1 MHGNRPQPT
10 STGVE
15 SDRPWGVLVLLAV
28 AQFMVILDITVVN
41 IALPSIG
48 TDLGFA
54 AGDLQWVVTAYV
66 LFTGGLMLLGGRA
79 ADLFGR
85 RRIFLSGLMIF
96 TLGSLGSGLAASP
109 GMLIASRAVQGLGAA
124 MLSPAALSIVTAT
137 YTGSQRARA
146 LGIWGAIGGGGAAAG
161 VLLGGILTSWAGW
174 ESVFFINLPIGVI
187 AGGAALHLLPADSG
201 SGGFRRLDLP
211 GAAALVSGLVTL
223 VYAIEGTG
231 THGWDSAR
239 TLVLFA
245 AAGILLASF
254 IAIERLAGQPL
265 VPLATWR
272 ARTLSSGMA
281 LMLGVTGLFIGV
293 IFLSSLY
300 LQNTL
305 GASAI
310 ETGLAF
316 LPMTVTI
323 ALAAHASSHLLAQ
336 LGTRLVAIS
345 GLLLIA
351 AGAALLSSA
360 PADASYAADLLPGFL
375 VIAVGVGLE
384 FPTIQV
390 SAMSEVRVEM
400 AGLASGMMTTAHEIG
415 SAFGVAVLS
424 AVAAGAGA
432 LGSAVG
438 YGDGLTLVALGSLAL
453 AGLAAATVPTFRPA
467 GAAVSIH

>member
-1 MHGNRPQPT
+1 MHGKATQTFPGNGEGT
-10 STGVE
+10 S
-15 SDRPWGVLVLLAV
+15 PWTVLILLAV

-48 TDLGFA
+48 EDLDFA
-54 AGDLQWVVTAYV
+54 PGDLQWVVTAYV

-85 RRIFLSGLMIF
+85 RNVFLAGLSVF
-96 TLGSLGSGLAASP
+96 TLASLGSGLAASP
-109 GMLIASRAVQGLGAA
+109 GMLIASRAAQGLGAA
-124 MLSPAALSIVTAT
+124 MLSPAALSILTAT
-137 YTGSQRARA
+137 YTGPQRARA

-161 VLLGGILTSWAGW
+161 VLLGGILTSWMGW
-174 ESVFFINLPIGVI
+174 ESVFFINLPVGLVGLGV
-187 AGGAALHLLPADSG
+187 ARHLLPADTG
-201 SGGFRRLDLP
+201 SGGLKRLDVP
-211 GAAALVSGLVTL
+211 GAAALVSGLIVL

-231 THGWDSAR
+231 THGWGSAR
-239 TLVLFA
+239 TLLLFV
-245 AAGILLASF
+245 AAGILLVAF
-254 IAIERLAGQPL
+254 LAIERGARHPL

-272 ARTLSSGMA
+272 SRTLSSGMG
-281 LMLGVTGLFIGV
+281 LMLGVTGLFVGV

-300 LQNTL
+300 LQSAL

-323 ALAAHASSHLLAQ
+323 GLAAHLSGHLLGQ
-336 LGTRLVAIS
+336 FGTRLVAIS

-360 PADASYAADLLPGFL
+360 PADASYATDLLPGFL

-390 SAMSEVRVEM
+390 SAMSEVRTEM
-400 AGLASGMMTTAHEIG
+400 AGLASGMMTTGHEIG

-424 AVAAGAGA
+424 AVATGAGA

-438 YGDGLTLVALGSLAL
+438 YGDGLTVVALGSLAL
-453 AGLAAATVPTFRPA
+453 AGLAAATVPTFRPT
-467 GAAVSIH
+467 GAVVSIH

>member
-10 STGVE
+10 SATGE

-54 AGDLQWVVTAYV
+54 PGDLQWVVTAYV

-79 ADLFGR
+79 TDLFGR
-85 RRIFLSGLMIF
+85 RRVFLTGLLIF
-96 TLGSLGSGLAASP
+96 TLGSLGSGVAASP
-109 GMLIASRAVQGLGAA
+109 GMLIGSRAVQGLGAA

-146 LGIWGAIGGGGAAAG
+146 LGIWGAIGGAGAAAG
-161 VLLGGILTSWAGW
+161 VLLGGVLTSWLGW
-174 ESVFFINLPIGVI
+174 ESVFFINLPVGLI
-187 AGGAALHLLPADSG
+187 AAGAAMHLLPADSG
-201 SGGFRRLDLP
+201 AGGFRRLDVP

-231 THGWDSAR
+231 THGWGSTR
-239 TLVLFA
+239 TLGLIA
-245 AAGILLASF
+245 AAGVLLVGF
-254 IAIERLAGQPL
+254 IAIERVAGNPL

-281 LMLGVTGLFIGV
+281 LMLGVTGFFIGV
-293 IFLSSLY
+293 IFLSSLF
-300 LQNTL
+300 LQNAL

-323 ALAAHASSHLLAQ
+323 GLAAHASSHLLTQ
-336 LGTRLVAIS
+336 LGARLVAIS

-360 PADASYAADLLPGFL
+360 PADASYATELLPGFL

-390 SAMSEVRVEM
+390 SAMSEVRNEM

-415 SAFGVAVLS
+415 SAFGVAALS
-424 AVAAGAGA
+424 AVATSAGA

-438 YGDGLTLVALGSLAL
+438 YGDGLTVVAVGSLVL
-453 AGLAAATVPTFRPA
+453 AGLAAATVPAVRPA
-467 GAAVSIH
+467 GAAVNVH

>member
-1 MHGNRPQPT
+1 MHGNRQQPT
-10 STGVE
+10 ERAGDR
-15 SDRPWGVLVLLAV
+15 DRPWGVLVLLAV

-54 AGDLQWVVTAYV
+54 PGDLQWVVTAYV

-79 ADLFGR
+79 TDLFGR
-85 RRIFLSGLMIF
+85 RRVFLTGLLVF

-161 VLLGGILTSWAGW
+161 VLLGGVLTSWAGW
-174 ESVFFINLPIGVI
+174 ESVFFINLPVGLI
-187 AGGAALHLLPADSG
+187 AGGAALHLLPADAG
-201 SGGFRRLDLP
+201 SGGLRRLDIP

-223 VYAIEGTG
+223 VYGIEGTS
-231 THGWDSAR
+231 THGWGSAR
-239 TLVLFA
+239 TLGLFA
-245 AAGILLASF
+245 VAGILLAGF
-254 IAIERLAGQPL
+254 IAIERVAANPL

-281 LMLGVTGLFIGV
+281 LMLGVTGFFIGV
-293 IFLSSLY
+293 IFLSSLF
-300 LQNTL
+300 LQNEL

-316 LPMTVTI
+316 LPMTVMI
-323 ALAAHASSHLLAQ
+323 GLAAHASSHLLAQ
-336 LGTRLVAIS
+336 LGTRLVAIA

-360 PADASYAADLLPGFL
+360 PADASYATDLLPGFL
-375 VIAVGVGLE
+375 VIAIGVGLE

-390 SAMSEVRVEM
+390 SAMSEVQAEM

-424 AVAAGAGA
+424 AVATGAGA
-432 LGSAVG
+432 LGTAVG
-438 YGDGLTLVALGSLAL
+438 YGDGLTVVALGSLVL
-453 AGLAAATVPTFRPA
+453 AGLAGATVPTFRPA
-467 GAAVSIH
+467 GAAVSVH

>member
-96 TLGSLGSGLAASP
+96 TLGSLGSGLAASA

-254 IAIERLAGQPL
+254 IAIERLVGQPL

-281 LMLGVTGLFIGV
+281 LMLGVTGLFVGV

-390 SAMSEVRVEM
+390 SAMSEVQVEM
-400 AGLASGMMTTAHEIG
+400 AGLASGMMTTAHEVG

-424 AVAAGAGA
+424 AVATGAGA

-467 GAAVSIH
+467 AAAVSIH

>member
-1 MHGNRPQPT
+1 MHGNRRQPT
-10 STGVE
+10 ETTGE
-15 SDRPWGVLVLLAV
+15 RDRPWGILALLAV

-48 TDLGFA
+48 KDLGFA
-54 AGDLQWVVTAYV
+54 PGDLQWVVTAYV

-85 RRIFLSGLMIF
+85 RRLFLTGLTVF
-96 TLGSLGSGLAASP
+96 TLASLGSGLAPSP

-137 YTGSQRARA
+137 YTGSQRTRA

-161 VLLGGILTSWAGW
+161 VLLGGVLTTWAGW
-174 ESVFFINLPIGVI
+174 ESVFFINLPVGLI
-187 AGGAALHLLPADSG
+187 AAGAALHLLPADS
-201 SGGFRRLDLP
+201 STGGFRRLDVP

-231 THGWDSAR
+231 THGWGSAR
-239 TLVLFA
+239 TLALFA
-245 AAGILLASF
+245 AAAILLAGF
-254 IAIERLAGQPL
+254 IAIERVAGNPL

-281 LMLGVTGLFIGV
+281 LMLGVTGLFVGV
-293 IFLSSLY
+293 LFLSSLFM
-300 LQNTL
+300 QDTL

-323 ALAAHASSHLLAQ
+323 GLAAHASSHLLEQ
-336 LGTRLVAIS
+336 LGTRLVAVS

-360 PADASYAADLLPGFL
+360 SADASYATDLLPGFM

-390 SAMSEVRVEM
+390 SAMSEVRADT
-400 AGLASGMMTTAHEIG
+400 AGLASGLMTTAHEIG
-415 SAFGVAVLS
+415 SAFGVSVLS
-424 AVAAGAGA
+424 AVATGAGA

-438 YGDGLTLVALGSLAL
+438 YGDGLTVVALGSLVL
-453 AGLAAATVPTFRPA
+453 AGLAAATVPTFRPV
-467 GAAVSIH
+467 GAAVSVH

>member
-1 MHGNRPQPT
+1 MHGNRNQSSRGQGERSSSWT
-10 STGVE
+10 
-15 SDRPWGVLVLLAV
+15 VLVLLAV

-48 TDLGFA
+48 EDLGFA
-54 AGDLQWVVTAYV
+54 PGDLQWVVTAYV

-85 RRIFLSGLMIF
+85 RNVFLVGLSVF
-96 TLGSLGSGLAASP
+96 TLASLGSGLAASP
-109 GMLIASRAVQGLGAA
+109 GVLIGSRAAQGLGAA

-137 YTGSQRARA
+137 YTGAQRARA

-161 VLLGGILTSWAGW
+161 VLLGGILTSWMGW
-174 ESVFFINLPIGVI
+174 ESVFFINLPVGLV
-187 AGGAALHLLPADSG
+187 ALGAARHLLPADAG
-201 SGGFRRLDLP
+201 SGGLSRLDVP
-211 GAAALVSGLVTL
+211 GAAALVSGLVLL

-231 THGWDSAR
+231 THGWGSAR
-239 TLVLFA
+239 TLLLFA

-254 IAIERLAGQPL
+254 VAIERVAKHPL

-272 ARTLSSGMA
+272 SRTLSSGMG
-281 LMLGVTGLFIGV
+281 LMLGVTGFFIGV

-300 LQNTL
+300 LQDAL

-323 ALAAHASSHLLAQ
+323 GVAAHLSAHLLAQ
-336 LGTRLVAIS
+336 FGTRLVAIS

-360 PADASYAADLLPGFL
+360 GADASYATDLLPGFL

-390 SAMSEVRVEM
+390 SAMSEVQAEM
-400 AGLASGMMTTAHEIG
+400 SGLASGMMTTAHEIG
-415 SAFGVAVLS
+415 SAFGVAALS
-424 AVAAGAGA
+424 AVATGAGA

-438 YGDGLTLVALGSLAL
+438 YGDGLTVVALGSLAL

>member
-1 MHGNRPQPT
+1 MHGNRHQTPT
-10 STGVE
+10 GGDE
-15 SDRPWGVLVLLAV
+15 RGRPWNVLALLAV

-48 TDLGFA
+48 ADLGFA

-85 RRIFLSGLMIF
+85 RRVFLTGLTVF

-109 GMLIASRAVQGLGAA
+109 AMLIVSRAVQGLGAA

-161 VLLGGILTSWAGW
+161 VLLGGILTSWTGW
-174 ESVFFINLPIGVI
+174 ESVFFINLPVGLV
-187 AGGAALHLLPADSG
+187 AAGAAMHLLPADSG
-201 SGGFRRLDLP
+201 SRGFRRLDVP
-211 GAAALVSGLVTL
+211 GATALISGLVTL
-223 VYAIEGTG
+223 VYGIEGTG
-231 THGWDSAR
+231 THGWGSTR

-254 IAIERLAGQPL
+254 IAIERVARNPL

-281 LMLGVTGLFIGV
+281 LMLGVTGFFIGV

-323 ALAAHASSHLLAQ
+323 GLAAHASEHLLSQ

-360 PADASYAADLLPGFL
+360 PADATYATDLLPGFL

-390 SAMSEVRVEM
+390 SAMSEVRPEM

-424 AVAAGAGA
+424 AVATGAGG
-432 LGSAVG
+432 LGSAIG
-438 YGDGLTLVALGSLAL
+438 YGDGLTVVALGSLAL
-453 AGLAAATVPTFRPA
+453 AGLAAVTVPTFRPA

>member
-1 MHGNRPQPT
+1 MNGNRHQPPDA
-10 STGVE
+10 TGDQ
-15 SDRPWGVLVLLAV
+15 DRSWGVLALLAV

-48 TDLGFA
+48 EDLGFA
-54 AGDLQWVVTAYV
+54 ADDLQWVVTAYV

-85 RRIFLSGLMIF
+85 RNVFLAGLSVF
-96 TLGSLGSGLAASP
+96 TLASLGSGLAESQE
-109 GMLIASRAVQGLGAA
+109 MLIASRAAQGLGAA

-137 YTGSQRARA
+137 YTGSRRARA

-174 ESVFFINLPIGVI
+174 ESVFFINLPVGLI
-187 AGGAALHLLPADSG
+187 AGGAALHLLPADPG
-201 SGGFRRLDLP
+201 AGGFRQLDVP
-211 GAAALVSGLVTL
+211 GAAVLVSGLATL
-223 VYAIEGTG
+223 VYAIEGTS

-239 TLVLFA
+239 TLGLFA
-245 AAGILLASF
+245 GAGVLLASF
-254 IAIERLAGQPL
+254 IAIERVAGNPL

-272 ARTLSSGMA
+272 ARRLSSGMA
-281 LMLGVTGLFIGV
+281 LMLGVTGFFVGV
-293 IFLSSLY
+293 IFLSSLF
-300 LQNTL
+300 LQNSL

-323 ALAAHASSHLLAQ
+323 GLAAHASSHLLEH

-360 PADASYAADLLPGFL
+360 PADAIYATDLLPGFL

-390 SAMSEVRVEM
+390 SAMSEVRAET

-424 AVAAGAGA
+424 AVATGAGA

-438 YGDGLTLVALGSLAL
+438 YGDGLTVVALGSLVL
-453 AGLAAATVPTFRPA
+453 AGMAAVTVPTFRPA
-467 GAAVSIH
+467 GAAVSVH